1 MRKGYFGDAGHQIHY
16 RESGNPKGTPLICLP
31 PAPHSG
37 LYFSNFQEALGD
49 QNSLAVDY
57 PGYGGSDPQDG
68 QTIEFYAESLL
79 DLIKSL
85 ETVHLLGF
93 HSGCLVALELARIAP
108 QLLDKIVLIDVPY
121 FDYATRQKY
130 ATHFAPD
137 LPLPETAIDLGD
149 HFSAQVTQRKE
160 ALGFTRA
167 YNLWVETLRAGDRR
181 NHMFQAAFAYD
192 IAKTLRSLDK
202 PAQFIATQSSLLDQT
217 RDAAKICKT
226 ATLTE
231 RLDIDQA
238 VFDRFA
244 VTIAAD
250 VSRVFKL

>member
-1 MRKGYFGDAGHQIHY
+1 MRKGYFGDAGQQIHY
-16 RESGNPKGTPLICLP
+16 RESGTPKGTPLICLP

-49 QNSLAVDY
+49 QHSLTVDY
-57 PGYGGSDPQDG
+57 PGYGGSDLQDG

-93 HSGCLVALELARIAP
+93 HSGCLVALELARLAP
-108 QLLDKIVLIDVPY
+108 QLLDKIILIDVPY
-121 FDYATRQKY
+121 FDAATRQKY
-130 ATHFAPD
+130 AAHFAGG
-137 LPLPETAIDLGD
+137 LALPETATELGD
-149 HFSAQVTQRKE
+149 HFAAQVTKRKE
-160 ALGFTRA
+160 ALGLPRA
-167 YNLWVETLRAGDRR
+167 YDLWVETLRNGDRR

-192 IAKTLRSLDK
+192 VAKALITLDK
-202 PAQFIATQSSLLDQT
+202 PVHLIATQSSLLDQT
-217 RDAAKICKT
+217 RDAATLCKT

-244 VTIAAD
+244 VTVAAD
-250 VSRVFKL
+250 VNRVMES